1 MYLPQSDDR
10 VGNSSQIALDSL
22 AQHSCLPA
30 FGNASYLSPLPA
42 LLRCCK
48 CRPWPKSPGPTKLA
62 ADWRTLV
69 IRVSFDRTSASRR
82 SEIEWCLQK
91 SWRKE
96 KRLDKKKKENTKREI
111 FLYIRK
117 RSAAHV
123 LSITYRLKNIQN
135 SSTVPPVHHDAG
147 RSTSARC
154 QGDMP
159 RHRTNPEWRFYLRR
173 HLHEMAPKRHV
184 ERKRRSSLIEQGF
197 LLENFLFPAKN
208 PSLEKNDRWTVVKN

>member
-123 LSITYRLKNIQN
+123 LSITYRLKKIQKYCTSCPPWRRSLHVSTLPGWHATPPYKPRVTIL
-135 SSTVPPVHHDAG
+135 SSTTPSWNGSQTPCRTQTSKFFERTRLPVGELPVPRQEP
-147 RSTSARC
+147 
-154 QGDMP
+154 
-159 RHRTNPEWRFYLRR
+159 
-173 HLHEMAPKRHV
+173 
-184 ERKRRSSLIEQGF
+184 
-197 LLENFLFPAKN
+197 
-208 PSLEKNDRWTVVKN
+208 

>member
-1 MYLPQSDDR
+1 M
-10 VGNSSQIALDSL
+10 GNSSQIALDSL
-22 AQHSCLPA
+22 AQHSCLPV

-48 CRPWPKSPGPTKLA
+48 SRPWPKSPGPTKLA

-96 KRLDKKKKENTKREI
+96 KRLDKKKKKIQSGRFFCMSEKDRLLMFYLLHIDSKR
-111 FLYIRK
+111 YK
-117 RSAAHV
+117 
-123 LSITYRLKNIQN
+123 
-135 SSTVPPVHHDAG
+135 STVPPVHHDAG

-154 QGDMP
+154 QGDMS
-159 RHRTNPEWRFYLRR
+159 RHRTNPE
-173 HLHEMAPKRHV
+173 
-184 ERKRRSSLIEQGF
+184 
-197 LLENFLFPAKN
+197 
-208 PSLEKNDRWTVVKN
+208 